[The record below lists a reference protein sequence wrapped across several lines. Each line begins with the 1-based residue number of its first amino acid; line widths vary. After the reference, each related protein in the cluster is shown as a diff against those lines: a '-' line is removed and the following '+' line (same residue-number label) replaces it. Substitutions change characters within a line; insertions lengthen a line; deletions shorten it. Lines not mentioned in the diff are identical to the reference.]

1 MSSRKFRLPDQ
12 SASPPGRPAVDNDA
26 AALDGE
32 LERQVELQALE
43 LAALRL
49 EVIHN
54 LCRAAECRDNDMGTG
69 RHVVRVGRYAGV
81 IARRLGLA
89 DAIVERIERAA
100 PLHDV
105 GKIGIPDKILLKRGK
120 LTRDEMEIVRR
131 HCELGARIIR
141 EMSSNPRRGLGGYA
155 ASMDLPNADD
165 LPTLEMAA
173 RIAMTHHEKWD
184 GSGYPCGL
192 RGEEIPLEGRITAV
206 ADVFDALS
214 HKRPYKPAFPLEQCF
229 RMMEEGRGGHFDAG
243 VLDAFFDRRSDI
255 LRIHRE
261 CAETSPAI
269 ALYDLPLTPEAAP
282 TL

>member
-1 MSSRKFRLPDQ
+1 MNSWNSRTPEQ
-12 SASPPGRPAVDNDA
+12 SASPAGPAVGIDA
-26 AALDGE
+26 AALEGD

-69 RHVVRVGRYAGV
+69 RHVVRVGRYAG
-81 IARRLGLA
+81 IITRRLGLSEVIA
-89 DAIVERIERAA
+89 EQIERAA

-141 EMSSNPRRGLGGYA
+141 EMSINPRRGLGGHA
-155 ASMDLPNADD
+155 ASTGLPNADD

-173 RIAMTHHEKWD
+173 RIAMTHHERWD

-214 HKRPYKPAFPLEQCF
+214 HKRPYKPAFPLEECF
-229 RMMEEGRGGHFDAG
+229 RMMEEGRGGHFDSQ
-243 VLDAFFDRRSDI
+243 VLDAFFARRAEI
-255 LRIHRE
+255 LRVRQE
-261 CAETSPAI
+261 CAEMARTI
-269 ALYDLPLTPEAAP
+269 VLYDLPLTPEATPA
-282 TL
+282 L